1 MERHYGVPF
10 MVLPNAEPRASQ
22 CDVQR
27 QQRADKTCVF
37 LFQGGFA
44 RGRGIELLI
53 AAWSEVSEDAH
64 LVLRGPLGEFRDRM
78 IALARQAGLLDRRIF
93 FPPPVDESQMIAA
106 AAEAD
111 VGLVP
116 YEPQGANHQH
126 CCPNKVSQYMAAGLA
141 ILAND
146 TSFVREVVEAAGA
159 GLVVDF
165 RSRQA
170 LVEAVNRL
178 AADASLRR
186 THAEDARRYFGETFH
201 WEALSADFYGA
212 LRRLVHDRPERTL
225 QLFGPGCGL
234 ADNSG
239 SERGAAWKG
248 LYAAA
253 GQRARVTIVDRV
265 WRNTP
270 EPVRRL
276 ARPFARRL
284 RLLLWRP

>member
-1 MERHYGVPF
+1 
-10 MVLPNAEPRASQ
+10 
-22 CDVQR
+22 
-27 QQRADKTCVF
+27 
-37 LFQGGFA
+37 
-44 RGRGIELLI
+44 
-53 AAWSEVSEDAH
+53 
-64 LVLRGPLGEFRDRM
+64 
-78 IALARQAGLLDRRIF
+78 
-93 FPPPVDESQMIAA
+93 
-106 AAEAD
+106 